1 MNHFIIY
8 QLIFLCLLEISFC
21 QKYLWPT
28 KDGKI
33 ISSNFGEPRPRRF
46 HAGIDI
52 ISSEKNINHEI
63 FAVESGY
70 IEKIK
75 ISSNGYGKVIYQ
87 RLIDGNIVVYAHLS
101 MFNNLLNQIAN
112 IEQEQNNSYEIEKF
126 FQKDEFLVK
135 KGDLIGYMG
144 ETGGAYGPHLHFE
157 LRDSI
162 NKPINPL
169 LNGFGINDVHKPI
182 PYEIALTPLNK
193 NTIINGHNLT
203 QIFNLKRQNI
213 GTYEF
218 PDTIHVFN
226 KFGISLKSIDKING
240 FSWKYNITGI
250 SLSVDNV
257 ELFKIEYDKYDFK
270 NNHLEEIT
278 IDNTLRRLN
287 DGDFHKLFLI
297 DKNLKT
303 NFIKNDSDGILNLTE
318 GYHNVLIKV
327 FDHKNNLSTIKGT
340 FYVAPPILTN
350 VEILEKKD
358 NSVFFQI
365 TPKGNPFPIKDFV
378 CYVFN
383 KKGFPEKKLEKIS
396 LKKINKG
403 LIIEFNEK
411 DIHGKILQFIGI
423 NKFGAISEPYNFPY
437 NLKYDDYLR
446 SNFELNISHL
456 EKTVIF
462 EISSN
467 SFLPHETEIKVKKNH
482 ITRLP
487 HKQLRPG
494 VFHTSPLKIS
504 ELNNIKSLTFNIL
517 STPNRELI
525 FTFQPSISTIS
536 KTNISNDKNCILN
549 INENTFYDTTAF
561 WISKVIN
568 NSTIKNGRQISDIY
582 QLNPFNIP
590 LKDSASVKIKLKDF
604 ESNNKKGIYYFDKKE
619 GWTYLNSKYN
629 HEQKMFQA
637 SLFSLESVVILED
650 TIKPNIKE
658 IFPGNNGIYK
668 SSDVKEIKLEITDE
682 LSGIYDKNQLD
693 ISLNS
698 KNIYF
703 DYHPIKKTIK
713 HDLRNE
719 LNPGKHEI
727 IISAKDNVGNIST
740 KKINFSIKSL

>member
-8 QLIFLCLLEISFC
+8 QLIFLCLLEISFS

-63 FAVESGY
+63 FAVENGY

-101 MFNNLLNQIAN
+101 MFNNLLNQITN

-157 LRDSI
+157 IRDSI

-278 IDNTLRRLN
+278 IDNSLRRLN

-318 GYHNVLIKV
+318 GYHSVLIKV

-383 KKGFPEKKLEKIS
+383 KRVF
-396 LKKINKG
+396 
-403 LIIEFNEK
+403 
-411 DIHGKILQFIGI
+411 Q
-423 NKFGAISEPYNFPY
+423 
-437 NLKYDDYLR
+437 
-446 SNFELNISHL
+446 
-456 EKTVIF
+456 
-462 EISSN
+462 
-467 SFLPHETEIKVKKNH
+467 KKN
-482 ITRLP
+482 
-487 HKQLRPG
+487 
-494 VFHTSPLKIS
+494 
-504 ELNNIKSLTFNIL
+504 
-517 STPNRELI
+517 
-525 FTFQPSISTIS
+525 
-536 KTNISNDKNCILN
+536 
-549 INENTFYDTTAF
+549 
-561 WISKVIN
+561 
-568 NSTIKNGRQISDIY
+568 
-582 QLNPFNIP
+582 
-590 LKDSASVKIKLKDF
+590 
-604 ESNNKKGIYYFDKKE
+604 
-619 GWTYLNSKYN
+619 
-629 HEQKMFQA
+629 
-637 SLFSLESVVILED
+637 
-650 TIKPNIKE
+650 
-658 IFPGNNGIYK
+658 
-668 SSDVKEIKLEITDE
+668 
-682 LSGIYDKNQLD
+682 
-693 ISLNS
+693 
-698 KNIYF
+698 
-703 DYHPIKKTIK
+703 
-713 HDLRNE
+713 
-719 LNPGKHEI
+719 
-727 IISAKDNVGNIST
+727 
-740 KKINFSIKSL
+740 